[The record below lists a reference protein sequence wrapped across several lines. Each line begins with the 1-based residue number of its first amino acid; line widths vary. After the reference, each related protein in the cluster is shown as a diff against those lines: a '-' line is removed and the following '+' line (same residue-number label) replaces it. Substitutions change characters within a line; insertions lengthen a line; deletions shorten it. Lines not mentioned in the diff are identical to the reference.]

1 MIGSPN
7 LWQSSLIGK
16 MSVLEKKDKK
26 VFEIIGREESRQNNF
41 LELIASEN
49 FTSKSVL
56 EATGSVLT
64 NKYAEGYP
72 GKRYYGGCIH
82 VDEAEN
88 LAIDRAKRLF
98 KAEYANVQPHSGSS
112 ANMGVFLAY
121 LNPGDCIMGLDLSHG
136 GHLTHGSK
144 VSFSGQIYKAATFK
158 VKEDSGLVDFDDLLV
173 KAKECKPK
181 IIICGASAYPRQ
193 VEFEKFR
200 QIADEVG
207 AFLHG
212 DICHNSG
219 LIAAEEHPSPFP
231 HCHVVSTSTH
241 KTLRGPRGGII
252 LLGKDY
258 ENPFGVVAPKSGR
271 VKMMSELIDG
281 AVMPGI
287 QGGPLMHVIAAKA
300 VAFKEAL
307 DPSFKRYIKNVLDNA
322 QCFAE
327 EFSKKD
333 YKLISGGT
341 DTHLVLIDLQN
352 KNITGKAAEIALD
365 EAGITANKNM
375 IPYDP
380 KSPFVTSGIRIGAPA
395 ITTRGMGVDEVK
407 YIVEL
412 IDNVISNHDDEN
424 VIKNVRLQVKEL
436 SSEFPLY
443 GND

>member
-1 MIGSPN
+1 MSIVKDQDEKIYDII
-7 LWQSSLIGK
+7 QSELN
-16 MSVLEKKDKK
+16 
-26 VFEIIGREESRQNNF
+26 RQNGY

-49 FTSKSVL
+49 FTSKAVL
-56 EATGSVLT
+56 ETAGSVLT

-112 ANMGVFLAY
+112 GNMGVYLAFLE
-121 LNPGDCIMGLDLSHG
+121 PGDCIMGLDLSHG

-144 VSFSGQIYKAATFK
+144 VSFSGQIYNSATFE
-158 VKEDSGLVDFDDLLV
+158 VKEDTGLVDFDDLLK
-173 KAKECKPK
+173 KAREFKPK
-181 IIICGASAYPRQ
+181 MIICGASAYPRT

-200 QIADEVG
+200 EVADEVG

-219 LIAAEEHPSPFP
+219 LIAAEMHPSPFP

-241 KTLRGPRGGII
+241 KSLRGPRGGII
-252 LLGKDY
+252 LLGNDY
-258 ENPFGVVAPKSGR
+258 ENPFGKVAPKSGR
-271 VKMMSELIDG
+271 VKMMSELIDS

-287 QGGPLMHVIAAKA
+287 QGGPLMHIIAAKA

-307 DPSFKRYIKNVLDNA
+307 EPSFKTYIKSVLDNA
-322 QCFAE
+322 KCFEE
-327 EFSKKD
+327 EFKSKG
-333 YKLISGGT
+333 YNLISGGT

-365 EAGITANKNM
+365 EAGITVNKNM
-375 IPYDP
+375 VPFDP
-380 KSPFVTSGIRIGAPA
+380 KSPFVTSGIRIGSPA
-395 ITTRGMGVDEVK
+395 MTTRGMGVEEVK
-407 YIVEL
+407 IVVDL
-412 IDNVISNHDDEN
+412 IDQVILNHDSEEK
-424 VIKNVRLQVKEL
+424 IKSVKKHVNEL
-436 SSEFPLY
+436 CSSFPIY
-443 GND
+443 E

>member
-1 MIGSPN
+1 M
-7 LWQSSLIGK
+7 SSVK
-16 MSVLEKKDKK
+16 EKDKK
-26 VFEIIGREESRQNNF
+26 IFDIIQSELNRQNGY

-49 FTSKSVL
+49 FTSKAVL
-56 EATGSVLT
+56 ETAGSILT

-121 LNPGDCIMGLDLSHG
+121 LEPGDCIMGLDLSHG

-144 VSFSGQIYKAATFK
+144 VSFSGQIYNSTTFK
-158 VKEDSGLVDFDDLLV
+158 VKEDTGLVDFDDMLK
-173 KAKECKPK
+173 KAKEFKPK
-181 IIICGASAYPRQ
+181 IIICGASAYPRTI
-193 VEFEKFR
+193 EFEKFR
-200 QIADEVG
+200 EIADEVG

-219 LIAAEEHPSPFP
+219 LIAAEMHPSPFP

-241 KTLRGPRGGII
+241 KSLRGPRGGII

-258 ENPFGVVAPKSGR
+258 ENPFGKVAPKSGR
-271 VKMMSELIDG
+271 VKMMSELIDS

-300 VAFKEAL
+300 VGFKEAL
-307 DPSFKRYIKNVLDNA
+307 HPSFQSYIKSVLDNA
-322 QCFAE
+322 QCFAD
-327 EFSKKD
+327 EFKNKD
-333 YKLISGGT
+333 YNLISGGT
-341 DTHLVLIDLQN
+341 DTNLVLIDLQN
-352 KNITGKAAEIALD
+352 KNISGKAAEIALD
-365 EAGITANKNM
+365 EAGITVNKNM

-380 KSPFVTSGIRIGAPA
+380 KSPFVTSGIRVGSPA
-395 ITTRGMGVDEVK
+395 MTTRGMGVEEVK
-407 YIVEL
+407 IIVDL
-412 IDNVISNHDDEN
+412 IDQVILNHDNKEKIN
-424 VIKNVRLQVKEL
+424 SVRAQVNEL
-436 SSEFPLY
+436 CSSYPIYE
-443 GND
+443 

>member
-1 MIGSPN
+1 M
-7 LWQSSLIGK
+7 SSVK
-16 MSVLEKKDKK
+16 EKDKK
-26 VFEIIGREESRQNNF
+26 IFDIIQSELNRQNGY

-49 FTSKSVL
+49 FTSKAVL
-56 EATGSVLT
+56 ETAGSILT

-121 LNPGDCIMGLDLSHG
+121 LEPGDCIMGLDLSHG

-144 VSFSGQIYKAATFK
+144 VSFSGQIYNSTTFK
-158 VKEDSGLVDFDDLLV
+158 VKEDTGLVDFDDMLK
-173 KAKECKPK
+173 KAKEFKPK
-181 IIICGASAYPRQ
+181 IIICGASAYPRT

-200 QIADEVG
+200 EIADEVG

-219 LIAAEEHPSPFP
+219 LIAAEMHPSPFP

-241 KTLRGPRGGII
+241 KSLRGPRGGII

-258 ENPFGVVAPKSGR
+258 ENPFGKVAPKSGR
-271 VKMMSELIDG
+271 VKMMSELIDS

-300 VAFKEAL
+300 VGFKEAL
-307 DPSFKRYIKNVLDNA
+307 HPSFKSYIKSVLDNA
-322 QCFAE
+322 QCFAD
-327 EFSKKD
+327 EFKNKD
-333 YKLISGGT
+333 YNLISGGT
-341 DTHLVLIDLQN
+341 DTHLALIDLQN
-352 KNITGKAAEIALD
+352 KNISGKAAEIALD
-365 EAGITANKNM
+365 EAGITVNKNM

-380 KSPFVTSGIRIGAPA
+380 KSPFVTSGIRVGSPA
-395 ITTRGMGVDEVK
+395 MTTRGMGVEEVK
-407 YIVEL
+407 IIVDL
-412 IDNVISNHDDEN
+412 IDQVILNHDNKEKIN
-424 VIKNVRLQVKEL
+424 SVRAQVNEL
-436 SSEFPLY
+436 CSSYPIYE
-443 GND
+443 